1 MVKFTNIKN
10 YKNIKMKLLW
20 RQILIKKKDFT
31 MNDVMSTEFFLF
43 GFIMIKNV

>member
-1 MVKFTNIKN
+1 MKTNIN
-10 YKNIKMKLLW
+10 L
-20 RQILIKKKDFT
+20 KKDFT